1 MFIINRCFK
10 NIWLESQMIHVALFS
25 FQRTTLSFEALAS
38 SDLFIVPHLFQ
49 TVKKFFIFLF
59 CLSHLLQQ
67 GASNQGVF
75 SCQAGVSRRLVLYYR
90 TRRHLSTAFSK
101 KLAKR
106 SRIVKAST
114 AAQRRCGIPA
124 SISVFQFQSFSC
136 RSDSISTTRRIQSA
150 HITDLPCKPLRR

>member
-1 MFIINRCFK
+1 
-10 NIWLESQMIHVALFS
+10 MIHVALFS
-25 FQRTTLSFEALAS
+25 FQRTTLSFEARFRLKGFAS
-38 SDLFIVPHLFQ
+38 SDSFIVPHLFQ
-49 TVKKFFIFLF
+49 TVKNFFIFLF
-59 CLSHLLQQ
+59 CLSHPLQQ

-101 KLAKR
+101 KLAKK

-114 AAQRRCGIPA
+114 ATRRRCGIPA

>member
-1 MFIINRCFK
+1 
-10 NIWLESQMIHVALFS
+10 MIHVALFS

-38 SDLFIVPHLFQ
+38 SDSFIVPHLFQ
-49 TVKKFFIFLF
+49 TVKNFFIFLF
-59 CLSHLLQQ
+59 CLSHPLQQ
-67 GASNQGVF
+67 GASNQGAF
-75 SCQAGVSRRLVLYYR
+75 SYQAGVSRRLVLYYR

-101 KLAKR
+101 KLAKK

-114 AAQRRCGIPA
+114 ATRRRRGIPA

>member
-38 SDLFIVPHLFQ
+38 SDSFIIPHLFQ
-49 TVKKFFIFLF
+49 TVKNFFIFLF
-59 CLSHLLQQ
+59 CLSHPLQQ
-67 GASNQGVF
+67 GASNQGAF

-101 KLAKR
+101 KLAKKVPHR
-106 SRIVKAST
+106 QSEHCY
-114 AAQRRCGIPA
+114 AQTMRDSGIHF
-124 SISVFQFQSFSC
+124 SLSVSV
-136 RSDSISTTRRIQSA
+136 IQ
-150 HITDLPCKPLRR
+150 L